1 MMQPTKISML
11 AVLAVLAAAVGWSF
25 AQLWPTFFG
34 QGMPVSIGSAIA
46 MILVFLTLLTW
57 TLMTRARL
65 KPGATINRLHPI
77 VATRTAALAMSASRV
92 GALACG
98 FYVGVFLA
106 NIAAD
111 YSSAGSDRIRI
122 SAITSIASLL
132 TAAVALWLERIC
144 QIKEPPSNGDS
155 INGTR
160 A

>member
-1 MMQPTKISML
+1 MMQQTKISML
-11 AVLAVLAAAVGWSF
+11 AVLVVLAAAVGWSF

-34 QGMPVSIGSAIA
+34 QGMPVSVGSAIA
-46 MILVFLTLLTW
+46 MILVFITLLIW

-65 KPGATINRLHPI
+65 KPGATLSRLHPI
-77 VATRTAALAMSASRV
+77 VAARTAALAMSASRV
-92 GALACG
+92 GALAFG

-106 NIAAD
+106 NVVAD
-111 YSSAGSDRIRI
+111 YSSAGTDRIRI
-122 SAITSIASLL
+122 SAVTAFASLL

-144 QIKEPPSNGDS
+144 LLKEPPNDRDS

>member
-1 MMQPTKISML
+1 MQPTKISML

-46 MILVFLTLLTW
+46 MILVFLTLLIW

-77 VATRTAALAMSASRV
+77 VAARTAALAMSASRV
-92 GALACG
+92 GALAFG

-106 NIAAD
+106 NVAAD

-144 QIKEPPSNGDS
+144 QIKEPPTDSEPRNGS
-155 INGTR
+155 R

>member
-1 MMQPTKISML
+1 MMQLTKISML

-77 VATRTAALAMSASRV
+77 VAARTAALAMSASRV
-92 GALACG
+92 GALAFG

-122 SAITSIASLL
+122 SAITSSASLL

-144 QIKEPPSNGDS
+144 QIKEPPTDSEPRNGS
-155 INGTR
+155 R